1 MIGRL
6 IRARSATDTDEH
18 VTEILAATAASG
30 PRAATLADLVHA
42 ARTFV
47 DGGLDVAI
55 RSGMAETDD
64 HGVNLKLA
72 FKTLEVN
79 EI

>member
-1 MIGRL
+1 L
-6 IRARSATDTDEH
+6 IAARSAADADEH
-18 VTEILAATAASG
+18 VTEILAATTASG

-42 ARTFV
+42 ARTFI

-55 RSGMAETDD
+55 RSGMAEADD

-72 FKTLEVN
+72 FKRREVN